1 MPNLSPLVELGSLE
15 AEPVQPTFK
24 MYSGALKTFEREDG
38 RKMLS
43 CTASSSVED
52 LHGDTMTASCVTDM
66 APQAKRKSM
75 VIFLNHSYDVPED
88 VFGYVTD
95 SRIVSRTADE
105 NGAVFDLDLDIVLNE
120 ANDRAIQTYEAI
132 KEQGVKLGVSI
143 GALITD
149 WTLKDEKAGFWGGL
163 NIESVNLLEASIVG
177 IPANPRSWV
186 QNAVRALKSVV
197 PNGGVPEEAPVA
209 NKTASITAGEAGPE
223 VVKQLPDEKAEPTT
237 TANVDADA
245 APVLEIAA
253 EADADTSTEKTEEP
267 TSTVD
272 LDAAL
277 EKVNAALAGDSNAAQ
292 DFLKAAFIAAM
303 QRIEALEIELAAA
316 VTAKEEAEANFNEAG
331 SILEMVA
338 DLPLGRKATVTP
350 AITSFKAKYSG
361 MYSDGLLALLDSNE

>member
-95 SRIVSRTADE
+95 SRIVSRSADE

-163 NIESVNLLEASIVG
+163 IIESVNLLEASIVG

-209 NKTASITAGEAGPE
+209 NKTASITVGEAGPE
-223 VVKQLPDEKAEPTT
+223 VVKQLPDEKVEPTT

-245 APVLEIAA
+245 APVTEITA

-331 SILEMVA
+331 TILEMVA